1 MKTFP
6 IVLAHGVA
14 RFDVLRESFVS
25 LLDIADKVPDRLHY
39 FRGIKSHLDGQ
50 GFQVFHSSVDFAGS
64 VETRAAELKA
74 NVEGVLQSTG
84 RQKVHVIGHS
94 MGGLDARHMIV
105 DLKMAPRVCS
115 LTTIGTPHKGS
126 SFADWG
132 LAHQDEE
139 AAKRFR
145 DLTDLDGFLD
155 LTTAECKKFNDRAE
169 ATEAAN
175 EVALYQTYAAFE
187 EERARVFGL
196 LQLSWD
202 KITKAEGANDGLV
215 SVDSQRW
222 REVLRGDGGK
232 TKKVVQKS
240 FPVFADHLNEVGWW
254 ELNQLKGKS
263 KTNVF
268 KNPIKFFK
276 RLFGEPREY
285 ENQIKGVYLD
295 IAKDLAS
302 RFPS

>member
-6 IVLAHGVA
+6 IVLAHGIA
-14 RFDVLRESFVS
+14 RFDLLRESFVS

-39 FRGIKSHLDGQ
+39 FRGIRSHLTAQ
-50 GFQVFHSSVDFAGS
+50 GFSVFHSSVDFAGS
-64 VETRAAELKA
+64 VAQRAEGLKA
-74 NVEGVLQSTG
+74 DVEAALKSTG
-84 RQKVHVIGHS
+84 RQKVHLIAHS
-94 MGGLDARHMIV
+94 MGGLDARRMIV
-105 DLKMAPRVCS
+105 DLGMDERVCS

-132 LAHQDEE
+132 LAHKDEE
-139 AAKRFR
+139 DAKRFR

-155 LTTAECKKFNDRAE
+155 LTTAECRKFNDRAE
-169 ATEAAN
+169 AIEADN
-175 EVALYQTYAAFE
+175 RVLLYQTYASHE

-196 LQLSWD
+196 LQFSWD
-202 KITKAEGANDGLV
+202 KITKAEGLNDGLV
-215 SVDSQRW
+215 SVESQRW
-222 REVLRGDGGK
+222 RGELRGGK
-232 TKKVVQKS
+232 TKKVVQKN

-263 KTNVF
+263 KANFF
-268 KNPIKFFK
+268 KNPLKFFK
-276 RLFGEPREY
+276 RLFNEPREY

-295 IAKDLAS
+295 IAKDLAA

>member
-1 MKTFP
+1 MQTFP
-6 IVLAHGVA
+6 IVLAHGIA

-39 FRGIKSHLDGQ
+39 FRGIRSHLAGQ
-50 GFQVFHSSVDFAGS
+50 GFSVFHSSVDFAGG
-64 VETRAAELKA
+64 VAQRAEGLKA
-74 NVEGVLQSTG
+74 EVEAALKSTG
-84 RQKVHVIGHS
+84 RQKAHVIAHS
-94 MGGLDARHMIV
+94 MGGLDARRMIV
-105 DLKMAPRVCS
+105 DLGMDERVCS

-132 LAHQDEE
+132 LAHKDEE

-145 DLTDLDGFLD
+145 DLTHLDGFLD

-169 ATEAAN
+169 AIEADN
-175 EVALYQTYAAFE
+175 KVALYQTYASHE

-202 KITKAEGANDGLV
+202 KITKAEGLNDGLV
-215 SVDSQRW
+215 SVESQRW
-222 REVLRGDGGK
+222 RGELRGGK
-232 TKKVVQKS
+232 TKKVVQKN

-263 KTNVF
+263 KTNFF
-268 KNPIKFFK
+268 KNPFKFFR
-276 RLFGEPREY
+276 RLFNEPREY
-285 ENQIKGVYLD
+285 ENQIRGVYLD
-295 IAKDLAS
+295 IAKDLAA
-302 RFPS
+302 RFPA

>member
-6 IVLAHGVA
+6 IVLAHGIA
-14 RFDVLRESFVS
+14 RFDALRENFVS

-39 FRGIKSHLDGQ
+39 FRGIKTHLTGQ

-64 VETRAAELKA
+64 VGARAGELKS
-74 NVEGVLQSTG
+74 NVESVLKSTG
-84 RQKVHVIGHS
+84 QQKVHIIGHS

-105 DLKMAPRVCS
+105 DLGMAPRVCS

-132 LAHQDEE
+132 LAHKDEE
-139 AAKRFR
+139 AAKKFR

-155 LTTAECKKFNDRAE
+155 LTTAECKRFNDRAE
-169 ATEAAN
+169 PTEADN
-175 EVALYQTYAAFE
+175 EVALYQTYASHE

-202 KITKAEGANDGLV
+202 KITKAEGKNDGLV
-215 SVDSQRW
+215 SLDSQRW
-222 REVLRGDGGK
+222 REELRGK
-232 TKKVVQKS
+232 SRTKKIVQKT
-240 FPVFADHLNEVGWW
+240 FPIFADHLNEVGWW

-276 RLFGEPREY
+276 RLFNEPRDY
-285 ENQIKGVYLD
+285 ENQIKDVYLN
-295 IAKDLAS
+295 IARDLGS
-302 RFPS
+302 RFPA

>member
-6 IVLAHGVA
+6 IVLAHGIA
-14 RFDVLRESFVS
+14 RFDVLRERFVS
-25 LLDIADKVPDRLHY
+25 LLDIADRVPDRLHY
-39 FRGIKSHLDGQ
+39 FRGIKSHLTGQ
-50 GFQVFHSSVDFAGS
+50 GLQVFHSSVDFAGS
-64 VETRAAELKA
+64 VGTRAAELKA
-74 NVEGVLQSTG
+74 NVEAVLKSTG
-84 RQKVHVIGHS
+84 QQKVHVIGHS

-105 DLKMAPRVCS
+105 DLGMAPRVCS
-115 LTTIGTPHKGS
+115 LTTVGTPHRGS

-132 LAHQDEE
+132 LANKDAE

-155 LTTAECKKFNDRAE
+155 LTTAECRKFNDRAE
-169 ATEAAN
+169 ALEADN

-202 KITKAEGANDGLV
+202 VITKAEGLNDGLV
-215 SVDSQRW
+215 SVESQRW
-222 REVLRGDGGK
+222 RGELRGGK
-232 TKKVVQKS
+232 TKKVVQKN
-240 FPVFADHLNEVGWW
+240 FPVLADHLNEVGWW

-263 KTNVF
+263 KTNFF
-268 KNPIKFFK
+268 KHPVKFFK
-276 RLFGEPREY
+276 RLFNEPREY
-285 ENQIKGVYLD
+285 ENRVKGVYLD
-295 IAKDLAS
+295 IAKDLAT